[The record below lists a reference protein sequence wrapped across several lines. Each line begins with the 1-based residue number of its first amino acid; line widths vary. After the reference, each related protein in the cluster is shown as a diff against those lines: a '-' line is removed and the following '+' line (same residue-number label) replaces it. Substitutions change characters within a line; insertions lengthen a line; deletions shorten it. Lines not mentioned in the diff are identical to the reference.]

1 MITHAR
7 IIRLSSV
14 RRPCDTSVTDELFA
28 GATAVFACFAT
39 NQQYWSYDGSM
50 DLIDAEE
57 SGALVIDVRS
67 FGPERFSSRELSR
80 LEFGARLLDLA
91 DDHMLPILD
100 RCKFVAIFADMIDE
114 FFQVRVVS
122 LEDKV
127 AAGVQTPSIDGVRPR
142 QQLESIRERVLALV
156 ERQDRLVLDVLLP
169 ELAQKGIA
177 IVAFS
182 SLGTED
188 HDRMTKYFDENVYPV
203 LTPLAVDPGHPFPMI
218 SNLSLNI
225 AVYVRDDVTGEE
237 RSARVKVPNSLPRF
251 LQANENQWCLLED
264 LITSN
269 LSRLFSGMT
278 VGRADLFR
286 VTRNADLTLKE
297 DEADDL
303 LVALEV
309 ELRRRRFGEALRVE
323 IQSGMSPVFLE
334 LLGDQL
340 EIDRSNVY
348 VTDAPLGLHDLWTLY
363 AIDRPDLKG
372 EGWSPITPRRLHD
385 GEHVGDIFAA
395 IREDDILLH
404 HPYESFTDSVEMFI
418 AQAAADPKVVGIKM
432 TLYRTSGDSPIV
444 ASLIHAAEQGKQV
457 AALVELKA
465 RFDEA
470 ANIEWAKALEDVG
483 VHVVYGIV
491 GLKTHSKTALVLR
504 SEGATTARYVHIA
517 TGNYNGKTARTY
529 EDFGLLTSDPA
540 ITDDVGE
547 LFNFL
552 TGFSRIGEYKKIMVS
567 PLSTRT
573 RVIELINLQ
582 RDRGR
587 SGRIAIKV
595 NGLTDPMIIDALY
608 EASSAG
614 VEIRLE
620 VRTLCSLRPGVAG
633 LSENITVLSLVG
645 EFLEHSRIMIFGTP
659 GDPEFSIWLG
669 SADLMERNL
678 DRRVEVQVPI
688 ENRMLQQ
695 ELLEAFEVTWRDD
708 LFTWVLG
715 TDRRW
720 RRLQADNDFSAQSE
734 FKRLA
739 LLRSRALA

>member
-1 MITHAR
+1 
-7 IIRLSSV
+7 
-14 RRPCDTSVTDELFA
+14 
-28 GATAVFACFAT
+28 
-39 NQQYWSYDGSM
+39 M
-50 DLIDAEE
+50 DLMDAEE
-57 SGALVIDVRS
+57 SGALVTDVRS

-142 QQLESIRERVLALV
+142 QQLELIRERVLSLV
-156 ERQDRLVLDVLLP
+156 ERQDRLMLDVLLP
-169 ELAQKGIA
+169 ELALKGIA
-177 IVAFS
+177 IVPFS
-182 SLGTED
+182 SLNVDD

-269 LSRLFSGMT
+269 LGRLFSGMT

-286 VTRNADLTLKE
+286 VTRNADLTLEE

-323 IQSGMSPVFLE
+323 IQSGMSPEFLE
-334 LLGDQL
+334 LLVDQL
-340 EIDRSNVY
+340 ELDRSNVY
-348 VTDAPLGLHDLWTLY
+348 LTDAPLGLHDLWSLY

-372 EGWSPITPRRLHD
+372 EGWSPITPRRLLD

-444 ASLIHAAEQGKQV
+444 ASLIHAAEHGKQV

-470 ANIEWAKALEDVG
+470 ANIEWAKALEDAG

-504 SEGATTARYVHIA
+504 SEGDTTARYVHIA

-529 EDFGLLTSDPA
+529 EDFGLLTCDPA

-552 TGFSRIGEYKKIMVS
+552 TGFSRIGQYKKIMVS
-567 PLSTRT
+567 PLSTRSK
-573 RVIELINLQ
+573 VIELIDLQ
-582 RDRGR
+582 RDHGAA
-587 SGRIAIKV
+587 GRISIKV
-595 NGLTDPMIIDALY
+595 NGLTDPTIIDALY
-608 EASSAG
+608 EASCAG

-633 LSENITVLSLVG
+633 LSENITVHSLVG
-645 EFLEHSRIMIFGTP
+645 EFLEHSRILIFGTP
-659 GDPEFSIWLG
+659 GEPEFSIWLG

-688 ENRMLQQ
+688 ENRTLQQ

-720 RRLQADNDFSAQSE
+720 RRLQSVNSFSAQSE

-739 LLRSRALA
+739 MLRSRVLA

>member
-1 MITHAR
+1 
-7 IIRLSSV
+7 
-14 RRPCDTSVTDELFA
+14 
-28 GATAVFACFAT
+28 
-39 NQQYWSYDGSM
+39 M
-50 DLIDAEE
+50 DLMDAEE
-57 SGALVIDVRS
+57 SVPLVIDVRS

-127 AAGVQTPSIDGVRPR
+127 AAGVQTASIDGVRPR

-156 ERQDRLVLDVLLP
+156 ERQDRLMLDVLLP

-177 IVAFS
+177 IVPFS
-182 SLGTED
+182 SLGAED
-188 HDRMTKYFDENVYPV
+188 HDRLTKYFDENVYPV

-251 LQANENQWCLLED
+251 LQANENEWCLLED

-269 LSRLFSGMT
+269 LGRLFSGMT

-286 VTRNADLTLKE
+286 VTRNADLTLEE

-323 IQSGMSPVFLE
+323 IQSGMSPEFLD
-334 LLGDQL
+334 LLVDQL
-340 EIDRSNVY
+340 ELERSNVY
-348 VTDAPLGLHDLWTLY
+348 VTDAPLGLHDLWSLY

-372 EGWSPITPRRLHD
+372 EGWSPITPRRLLD

-504 SEGATTARYVHIA
+504 SEGDTTARYVHIA

-540 ITDDVGE
+540 ISEDVGE

-552 TGFSRIGEYKKIMVS
+552 TGFSRIGQYKKIMVS

-573 RVIELINLQ
+573 KVVELINGQ
-582 RDRGR
+582 RDRGPA
-587 SGRIAIKV
+587 GRIAMKV
-595 NGLTDPMIIDALY
+595 NGLTDPTIIDALY

-633 LSENITVLSLVG
+633 LSENITVHSLVG
-645 EFLEHSRIMIFGTP
+645 EFLEHSRILIFGTP

-688 ENRMLQQ
+688 ENRSLQQ

-720 RRLQADNDFSAQSE
+720 RRLQSVNNFSAQSE

-739 LLRSRALA
+739 LLRSRAQV

>member
-1 MITHAR
+1 
-7 IIRLSSV
+7 
-14 RRPCDTSVTDELFA
+14 
-28 GATAVFACFAT
+28 
-39 NQQYWSYDGSM
+39 M
-50 DLIDAEE
+50 DLMDAEE

-127 AAGVQTPSIDGVRPR
+127 AAGVQTASIDGVRPR

-169 ELAQKGIA
+169 ELAQNGIA
-177 IVAFS
+177 IVPFS
-182 SLGTED
+182 SLGAED

-251 LQANENQWCLLED
+251 LQANENQWCMLED

-269 LSRLFSGMT
+269 LGRLFSGMT

-286 VTRNADLTLKE
+286 VTRNADLTLEE

-323 IQSGMSPVFLE
+323 IQSGMSPEFLD
-334 LLGDQL
+334 LLVDQL
-340 EIDRSNVY
+340 ELDRSNVY

-372 EGWSPITPRRLHD
+372 EGWSPITPRRLLD

-418 AQAAADPKVVGIKM
+418 AQAATDPKVVGIKM

-457 AALVELKA
+457 AVLVELKA
-465 RFDEA
+465 RFDES

-504 SEGATTARYVHIA
+504 SEGDTTARYVHIA

-552 TGFSRIGEYKKIMVS
+552 TGFSRIGQYKKIMVS

-573 RVIELINLQ
+573 RVIELINRQ
-582 RDRGR
+582 RDRG
-587 SGRIAIKV
+587 SVGRISMKV
-595 NGLTDPMIIDALY
+595 NGLTDPTIIDALY

-633 LSENITVLSLVG
+633 LSENITVHSLVG
-645 EFLEHSRIMIFGTP
+645 EFLEHSRIFIFGTP
-659 GDPEFSIWLG
+659 GEPEFSIWLG

-688 ENRMLQQ
+688 ENRTLQQ

-708 LFTWVLG
+708 LYTWVLG

-720 RRLQADNDFSAQSE
+720 RRLQSVNNFSAQSE

>member
-1 MITHAR
+1 
-7 IIRLSSV
+7 
-14 RRPCDTSVTDELFA
+14 
-28 GATAVFACFAT
+28 
-39 NQQYWSYDGSM
+39 M
-50 DLIDAEE
+50 DLMDAER
-57 SGALVIDVRS
+57 SGAPIIDVQA

-100 RCKFVAIFADMIDE
+100 RFKFVAIFADMIDE

-127 AAGVQTPSIDGVRPR
+127 AAGVQTASVDGVRPR
-142 QQLESIRERVLALV
+142 QQLELIRERVLSLV
-156 ERQDRLVLDVLLP
+156 ERQDRLMLDELLP

-177 IVAFS
+177 IVPFK
-182 SLGTED
+182 SLNEVD
-188 HDRMTKYFDENVYPV
+188 HDRLTKYFDENVYPV

-251 LQANENQWCLLED
+251 LQANEGQWCMLED

-269 LSRLFSGMT
+269 LGRLFSGMT

-286 VTRNADLTLKE
+286 VTRNADLSLEE

-323 IQSGMSPVFLE
+323 IQSGMSPEFLD
-334 LLGDQL
+334 LLVDQL
-340 EIDRSNVY
+340 DLDRSNVY
-348 VTDAPLGLHDLWTLY
+348 VTDAPLGLHDMWSLY
-363 AIDRPDLKG
+363 AIDRPDLKS
-372 EGWSPITPRRLHD
+372 EGWSPITPRRLLD
-385 GEHVGDIFAA
+385 GDHVGDIFAA

-418 AQAAADPKVVGIKM
+418 AQAAADPKVVGIKQ

-444 ASLIHAAEQGKQV
+444 ASLIHASESGKQV
-457 AALVELKA
+457 VALVELKA

-470 ANIEWAKALEDVG
+470 ANIEWAKALEDAG

-504 SEGATTARYVHIA
+504 SEGDTTVRYVHIA

-529 EDFGLLTSDPA
+529 EDFGLLTCDPA

-567 PLSTRT
+567 PLSTRS
-573 RVIELINLQ
+573 RVIALINEQ
-582 RDRGR
+582 RDRGP
-587 SGRIAIKV
+587 SGRISMKV
-595 NGLTDPMIIDALY
+595 NGLTDPPIIDALY

-620 VRTLCSLRPGVAG
+620 VRTLCALRPGVAG
-633 LSENITVLSLVG
+633 LSENITVHSLVG
-645 EFLEHSRIMIFGTP
+645 EFLEHSRIFIFGSP
-659 GDPEFSIWLG
+659 GETEFSIWMG

-688 ENRMLQQ
+688 ENRTLQQ

-708 LFTWVLG
+708 LYTWVLG

-720 RRLQADNDFSAQSE
+720 RRLQPVNSFSAQSE

-739 LLRSRALA
+739 LLRSRALS